1 MRKLTVILIWAL
13 AAAGVIT
20 LITLPIN
27 LSTQLVASL
36 SVVALMMILKL
47 VRPEGIFRL
56 IALAFGTAIV
66 MRYVYWRTTSTLP
79 PINQPED
86 FIPGFLLYCAEMY
99 SVVMLALSLFVVA
112 APLPSRPSRAAD
124 FGKMNYVPTVDVFI
138 PTYNEDAELL
148 ANTMAAAKALD
159 YPAGKLNVW
168 LLDDGG
174 TVQKRNA
181 ANVGSARAAEIR
193 YKELQA
199 LCRELDVHYLTRE
212 RNEHAKAGNLN
223 NGLAHSSGEL
233 IVVFDA
239 DHAPARDF
247 LKETVEYFGE
257 DPKLFL
263 VQTPHFFLNPD
274 PLERNLRTFEKMPS
288 ENEMFYGIIQRGLDK
303 WNGAFFCG
311 SAAVLSRKALD
322 AAGGF
327 SGISITEDCETAVAL
342 HSQGWNSIYVDKPL
356 IAGLQPA
363 TFASFIGQ
371 RSRWAQG
378 MMQILRFRFPLFK
391 RGLTLPQ
398 RLCYMSSTLFWLFP
412 FPRAI
417 FLVAPLCYLFLD
429 LEIFTASGGEFFAY
443 TLSYMLV
450 NLMMQNYLYGA
461 FRWPW
466 ISELYEYVQT
476 VHLLPA
482 VISVILHPRKPT
494 FKVTAKDESISY
506 SRLSEIAAPFFVIFG
521 LLVVAVIVT
530 GLKVYY
536 EPYKMDVT
544 LVVGGWNLLNLVLAG
559 AALGVV
565 SERGQRAASRRVKVS
580 RRCEFKIDRSWVPAT
595 IEDVSVHGLRLQV
608 YGRPVTPKPDEIS
621 LVRFK
626 THFDGRSYELPLT
639 IRNEQGQS
647 DATFFGCQYQPST
660 TIHHRL
666 IADLMFANS
675 NQWTEFQLSRRGNPG
690 LLRGTIWFFGLAFF
704 QTYRGLV
711 YLSRSLFLN
720 KPTPAP
726 AVPPMTVTAAPAK
739 QTAAKPAS
747 PKPAARSKKP
757 AAAAP
762 AGAKP

>member
-1 MRKLTVILIWAL
+1 MRRLTAILLWAF
-13 AAAGVIT
+13 AAAGLIA

-36 SVVALMMILKL
+36 SVVALMMILKM

-66 MRYVYWRTTSTLP
+66 LRYVYWRTTSTLP

-99 SVVMLALSLFVVA
+99 SVMMLALSLFVVA
-112 APLPSRPSRAAD
+112 APLPPRPSRAAN
-124 FGKMNYVPTVDVFI
+124 FGKANYVPTVDVFI

-181 ANVGSARAAEIR
+181 ANVGSARAAELR
-193 YKELQA
+193 HKELLA

-223 NGLAHSSGEL
+223 NGMAHSSGEL

-288 ENEMFYGIIQRGLDK
+288 ENEMFYGVIQRGLDK
-303 WNGAFFCG
+303 WNAAFFCG

-322 AAGGF
+322 SAGGF

-391 RGLTLPQ
+391 RGLTLAQ

-417 FLVAPLCYLFLD
+417 FLVAPLCYLFFD

-482 VISVILHPRKPT
+482 VVSVILHPRKPT

-521 LLVVAVIVT
+521 LLVAAVIVT
-530 GLKVYY
+530 GLKLYY

-544 LVVGGWNLLNLVLAG
+544 LVVGGWNLLNLILAG

-580 RRCEFKIDRSWVPAT
+580 RRCEFKIGRSWVPAT

-608 YGRPVTPKPDEIS
+608 YGRPVVPKTEELS

-626 THFDGRSYELPLT
+626 THFDGKSHELPLT
-639 IRNEQGQS
+639 IRNEEGTS
-647 DATFFGCQYQPST
+647 DSTFFGCQYQPST

-711 YLSRSLFLN
+711 YLSRSVFMN
-720 KPTPAP
+720 RPVPA
-726 AVPPMTVTAAPAK
+726 AAPPPI
-739 QTAAKPAS
+739 PASTS
-747 PKPAARSKKP
+747 PKPAARAKKP
-757 AAAAP
+757 VATAAP